1 MFDVESSKKI
11 FHANNITIYPEQEKN
26 TYPYVVRQ
34 TKNNGIRG
42 YIFQN
47 EKYLNSENTITFAQD
62 TFVTFYQKSKY
73 FTGNKVKILIPK
85 NIKLN
90 PKNALFVIS
99 AINKVLNQISWG
111 VGSTVGSIKQF
122 KLLLPTKNGNI
133 DYDFMDSFVAELEAQ
148 RVAELEAYLQTTG
161 LNDYELTDEEKK
173 VLSLSEKTASNEVR
187 HSADNAKN
195 ETIKFKDFK
204 ITDIFEIKNTKSI
217 IRSKIIPG
225 SGTTPYLTASE
236 QNNSISTYIHCSENM
251 IDKGHCLFIGGKTL
265 VITYQKKDFCSND
278 SHNLALYYKG
288 NYFLSDKEQLYF
300 CGALNK
306 ALLHKYSWDNSISK
320 TKIKNNII
328 RLPINK
334 QNKIDFDYMEKYIT
348 AIEKLIIKNVVE
360 YKDKLVDQTKK
371 LVD

>member
-1 MFDVESSKKI
+1 MKEFTLPALTAGI
-11 FHANNITIYPEQEKN
+11 QNQGLNN
-26 TYPYVVRQ
+26 YVP
-34 TKNNGIRG
+34 KNNATILKQVISISANGA
-42 YIFQN
+42 
-47 EKYLNSENTITFAQD
+47 NTGA
-62 TFVTFYQKSKY
+62 TFYQKHP
-73 FTGNKVKILIPK
+73 FTVLQDAYA
-85 NIKLN
+85 IKLK
-90 PKNALFVIS
+90 KNELSKLNDNQYLFFVS
-99 AINKVLNQISWG
+99 AISKSISNMFEWTNKATWERVKERKIS
-111 VGSTVGSIKQF
+111 
-122 KLLLPTKNGNI
+122 LPTKKGNI

-148 RVAELEAYLQTTG
+148 RVAELEAYLKTTG

>member
-1 MFDVESSKKI
+1 MFDVDNDWIYGKNKNWRKGDGIPVISGITTNNGVNYYTGDIPNDGDSFTDSLTISTRGEYSGTVTYHKGI
-11 FHANNITIYPEQEKN
+11 FVLANNILVMQM
-26 TYPYVVRQ
+26 
-34 TKNNGIRG
+34 NG
-42 YIFQN
+42 YTVN
-47 EKYLNSENTITFAQD
+47 
-62 TFVTFYQKSKY
+62 QKLFIGSVI
-73 FTGNKVKILIPK
+73 N
-85 NIKLN
+85 KLN
-90 PKNALFVIS
+90 YGGYNGYPTKETLKEDHVY
-99 AINKVLNQISWG
+99 
-111 VGSTVGSIKQF
+111 
-122 KLLLPTKNGNI
+122 LPTKNGNI

-148 RVAELEAYLQTTG
+148 RVAELEAYLETTG

-288 NYFLSDKEQLYF
+288 NYFLSDKEQLYL

-360 YKDKLVDQTKK
+360 YKDKLIDQTKK